1 MPLTYDQILKIEK
14 KEAELPEAKR
24 RDKLTDYREGYF
36 HITLNV
42 RDEAPVLGYMAG
54 KAGGKEGTADEPR
67 VEMTEL
73 GRGVEETWHTVP
85 QFHPQVEVI
94 AFQVMPEHIHGLVH
108 LKKGGTTHLGRIVNG
123 FMIGCTHRYWDTL
136 GIDWRNM
143 KTDPSAS
150 AQGKRQWQ
158 DRDHTRSYRGP
169 ALFVRGYNNVEAV
182 TPDEVQTKIDYIRS
196 NPERRII
203 KGERRP
209 LFAIHRAMRS
219 RNWTWEGAQRAVA
232 ADRFFS
238 RNADACRTAWGKVAK
253 RLNINAQRPFY
264 DQNAPS
270 HTNGQNTQGPTNG
283 QNAPSP
289 ANAGM
294 SNTTHEASLSSP
306 LLHIDYLGAPTLLNA
321 ARKVSLICHRADAG
335 LFEQQRK
342 AVMEAAR
349 EGAVVVSAFI
359 SPREREIMKE
369 LMVEQ
374 LPFIQ
379 VMDNGFSERYKPG
392 GKAFYACAESR
403 LVQVSCWAYEYQKE
417 TAVSR
422 EMCLV
427 MNELVRVISK
437 VEDGWW
443 RGV

>member
-169 ALFVRGYNNVEAV
+169 ALFVRGYNDVEAV

-238 RNADACRTAWGKVAK
+238 RNGDACRTAWGKVAK
-253 RLNINAQRPFY
+253 RLN
-264 DQNAPS
+264 
-270 HTNGQNTQGPTNG
+270 
-283 QNAPSP
+283 
-289 ANAGM
+289 M
-294 SNTTHEASLSSP
+294 KEASLSSP